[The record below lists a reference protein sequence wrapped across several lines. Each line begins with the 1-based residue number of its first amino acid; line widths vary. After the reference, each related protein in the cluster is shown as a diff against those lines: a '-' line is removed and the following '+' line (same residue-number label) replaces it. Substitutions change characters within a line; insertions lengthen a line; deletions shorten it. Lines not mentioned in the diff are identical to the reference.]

1 MSESSAKSDISIR
14 LLEIF
19 DATMRCGTTV
29 EAAEQLGISQPAVSN
44 GIRQLEAQTGVTLFE
59 RLHRRLQPTEEA
71 VALHEDIKPIFGL
84 LRGFASRAQDM
95 RQGISG
101 RLRVIATPPLGHTV
115 APLAMRRF
123 LKDRKGVS
131 VAYDVRRLEHV
142 VEAVQSGNADL
153 GLALGLDRHMAVNVE
168 VLARTHM
175 VAVLPKGQET
185 DGNTVTAG
193 TLADSDFIGLEI
205 ESRLGQMVRS
215 AFERDGAA
223 YNPRVEVRYCATAA
237 VLVAAGIANAVI
249 DPYTAAFNR
258 SIGIVER
265 SFLPPIEVVAVLIT
279 RKGIPR
285 SRLQHA
291 FISEMR
297 KALSDFETA
306 GVRTSP
312 VRSSRDD
319 G

>member
-1 MSESSAKSDISIR
+1 MSGSPSKPEISLR

-19 DATMRCGTTV
+19 DAMMRSGTTV

-71 VALHEDIKPIFGL
+71 VALHEDIKPVFGL

-101 RLRVIATPPLGHTV
+101 RLRVISTPPLGHTV

-142 VEAVQSGNADL
+142 VEAVQSGNADI
-153 GLALGLDRHMAVNVE
+153 GLALGLDRHLAVNIE

-175 VAVLPKGQET
+175 VAVLPKTEKPVES
-185 DGNTVTAG
+185 TVSAQV
-193 TLADSDFIGLEI
+193 LAQGDFIGLEI
-205 ESRLGQMVRS
+205 ESRLGQLVRA
-215 AFERDGAA
+215 AFERDGAP
-223 YNPRVEVRYCATAA
+223 YHPRVEVRYCATAA
-237 VLVAAGIANAVI
+237 VLVTAGIGTAVI
-249 DPYTAAFNR
+249 DPFTAAFNR

-265 SFLPPIEVVAVLIT
+265 SFLPPIEVPAVLIT
-279 RKGIPR
+279 RKGVPR

-297 KALSDFETA
+297 RALSDFHASGLQSAVE
-306 GVRTSP
+306 G
-312 VRSSRDD
+312 SSRDE

>member
-1 MSESSAKSDISIR
+1 MNGLPAKPDISLR

-19 DATMRCGTTV
+19 DAIMRYGTTV

-71 VALHEDIKPIFGL
+71 VALHEDIKPVFGL
-84 LRGFASRAQDM
+84 LRGFVSRTQDM

-101 RLRVIATPPLGHTV
+101 RLRVISTPPLGHTV

-123 LKDRKGVS
+123 LKERKGVS

-142 VEAVQSGNADL
+142 VEAVQSGNADI
-153 GLALGLDRHMAVNVE
+153 GLALALERHPAVNIE

-175 VAVLPKGQET
+175 VAVLPKAEKVPGS
-185 DGNTVTAG
+185 TVSAEM
-193 TLADSDFIGLEI
+193 LAQGDFIGLEAD
-205 ESRLGQMVRS
+205 SRLGQMVRT
-215 AFERDGAA
+215 AFERDGVP
-223 YNPRVEVRYCATAA
+223 YDPRVEVRYCATAA
-237 VLVAAGIANAVI
+237 VLVTAGIGAAVI
-249 DPYTAAFNR
+249 DPFTAAFN
-258 SIGIVER
+258 GALAVVER
-265 SFLPPIEVVAVLIT
+265 SFLPPIEIAAVLIT
-279 RKGIPR
+279 RKGVPR

-297 KALSDFETA
+297 KALSDFQA
-306 GVRTSP
+306 GGMQAVSGR
-312 VRSSRDD
+312 R
-319 G
+319 

>member
-1 MSESSAKSDISIR
+1 MSDPSGKPDLSLR

-19 DATMRCGTTV
+19 DAIMRCGTTV

-71 VALHEDIKPIFGL
+71 VALHEDIKPVFGL

-95 RQGISG
+95 RQGVSG

-123 LKDRKGVS
+123 LKERKDVS
-131 VAYDVRRLEHV
+131 IAYDVRRLEHV
-142 VEAVQSGNADL
+142 VEAVQSGNADI
-153 GLALGLDRHMAVNVE
+153 GLALALERHPAVHIE
-168 VLARTHM
+168 ILARTHM
-175 VAVLPKGQET
+175 VAVLPKGEAVS
-185 DGNTVTAG
+185 GNVINAE
-193 TLADSDFIGLEI
+193 TLAKRDFVGLEI
-205 ESRLGQMVRS
+205 DSTLGREIRA
-215 AFERDGAA
+215 AFDRDGVP
-223 YNPRVEVRYCATAA
+223 YKPRVEVRYCATAA
-237 VLVAAGIANAVI
+237 VLASAGIGCAII
-249 DPYTAAFNR
+249 DPYTAAFNA
-258 SIGIVER
+258 GLGMVECD
-265 SFLPPIEVVAVLIT
+265 FLPPIEVPAVMIT

-297 KALSDFETA
+297 KALTDFGA
-306 GVRTSP
+306 GGMQAIFGAR
-312 VRSSRDD
+312 
-319 G
+319 

>member
-1 MSESSAKSDISIR
+1 MTDSPTKPDVSLR

-19 DATMRCGTTV
+19 DAIMRCGTTV

-71 VALHEDIKPIFGL
+71 VALHEDIKPVFGL

-95 RQGISG
+95 RQGVSG
-101 RLRVIATPPLGHTV
+101 RLRVISTPPLGHTV

-123 LKDRKGVS
+123 LKERKDVS

-142 VEAVQSGNADL
+142 VEAVQSGHADL
-153 GLALGLDRHMAVNVE
+153 GLALALERHPAVNVE

-175 VAVLPKGQET
+175 VAVLPKTEKVSGS
-185 DGNTVTAG
+185 TVSAE
-193 TLADSDFIGLEI
+193 TLAKGDFVGLEI
-205 ESRLGQMVRS
+205 ESNLGQKVRA
-215 AFERDGAA
+215 AFERDGVA
-223 YNPRVEVRYCATAA
+223 YKPRVEVRYCATAA
-237 VLVAAGIANAVI
+237 VLASAGIGSAVI
-249 DPYTAAFNR
+249 DPYTAAFNAGLGV
-258 SIGIVER
+258 IER
-265 SFLPPIEVVAVLIT
+265 GFLPPIEVAAVLIT

-297 KALSDFETA
+297 KALTDFAA
-306 GVRTSP
+306 GGMQTIFGPR
-312 VRSSRDD
+312 
-319 G
+319 